1 MITPVIE
8 FQNIH
13 RHYEMGGETV
23 SALDGVD
30 LTINE
35 GEMVAVMGPSGS
47 GKSTL
52 MNVVGLL
59 DRPTKGVFLLD
70 GIDVSSLSDDERSR
84 ARGHRIGFVFQ
95 GFNLLPRM
103 SALSNVELPLR
114 LNPKGQDRR
123 EAAMAA
129 LKRVE
134 LADRAN
140 HKPSELSG
148 GQQQRVAIAR
158 ALANRPSLVL
168 ADEPTGNLDSTST
181 RAIIDL
187 LQDLNIADGITVVV
201 VTHEVDVAQACKRVV
216 TLQDGKIVEDRQTAQ
231 QIPEPDGIDAL
242 TGVTA

>member
-1 MITPVIE
+1 MTTPVIE

-23 SALDGVD
+23 LALDGVNLQITD
-30 LTINE
+30 

-59 DRPTKGVFLLD
+59 DRPTEGVFLLD

-84 ARGHRIGFVFQ
+84 ARGCRIGFVFQ

-103 SALSNVELPLR
+103 TALSNVELPLR
-114 LNPKGQDRR
+114 LNPKGQNRK
-123 EAAMAA
+123 EAAIAA
-129 LKRVE
+129 LTRVG
-134 LADRAN
+134 LADRAG

-158 ALANRPSLVL
+158 ALANQPSLVL

-181 RAIIDL
+181 RAIIGL
-187 LQDLNIADGITVVV
+187 LQDLNLTDGITVVV
-201 VTHEVDVAQACKRVV
+201 VTHENEVAEACKRVV
-216 TLQDGKIVEDRQTAQ
+216 ALEDGKVVEDRPTLQK
-231 QIPEPDGIDAL
+231 ILEPDDIDDAV
-242 TGVTA
+242 GVTA